1 MPEFIHNFTRGKME
15 SDLDERMVPNGSYR
29 DALNV
34 TVATS
39 EASNVG
45 ALQNLK
51 GNTEK
56 KGETSSSDWS
66 SNYISSYSNA
76 VCIGSIRNEPTE
88 CIYWFIASD
97 SVSTIAEYNTKTKI
111 VSPILVDKK

>member
-51 GNTEK
+51 N
-56 KGETSSSDWS
+56 
-66 SNYISSYSNA
+66 
-76 VCIGSIRNEPTE
+76 VLQL
-88 CIYWFIASD
+88 
-97 SVSTIAEYNTKTKI
+97 
-111 VSPILVDKK
+111 ILELM